1 MAMRDL
7 LDGEC
12 GGPNAVVK
20 LTSHLTRDR
29 SHREDALR
37 HLAPA
42 PGAAGLTA
50 ASDDQVVQE
59 FLREAARPETRGPTS
74 FRMGS
79 LLQELREIERG
90 GAGRPVTAPNVAL
103 LAAAE
108 PAVWA
113 EQFAAAQRQQEGDAQ
128 TWPDEVGAVG
138 GPLPTPDQLAG
149 PGIAPP
155 VPWTADL
162 APVRPLPRPPENPLD
177 EVQWVD
183 QYRPS
188 EDAELQRTADQIL
201 GSVDDPTFSGS
212 EFMNF
217 LAKIRDG
224 EVEVPEPA
232 TAAAATAEAG
242 GDPAAAVAEAAAAAA
257 AEAEPEVDSAG
268 MTPRA
273 REEFWARLE
282 REWADLYK
290 SDEHPWLS
298 DYTDHFSL
306 QEYQFDTDNRFR
318 DDPDPLAE
326 GQRRLAAGDLPGAVL
341 CFEAAAQREPESP
354 LAWQLLGTSLAENEQ
369 DPAAITAL
377 RRCIELDPGCL
388 RAYMALA
395 ASYTN
400 ESYPLQACAA
410 LREWLRHHS
419 EYKHLVK
426 VDTSATHP
434 SAVFQPSLL
443 GGDTHGAVQAEFL
456 EAARLRPSDPDAD
469 VQCGLG
475 VLLHMAGDY
484 ERAVDCFSAAL
495 SVQPENAQL
504 WNKLGATLANGNKPE
519 EAVSAYSRALQLSP
533 GFIRARFNLGISCR
547 SLNANREAVEHFLS
561 ALEHQASSR
570 GVSGR
575 RSDQV
580 MSQSI
585 WSMLRMTLAAI
596 GRADLYAAVDS
607 RDLATLSREFGTGTA
622 AGSGSD

>member
-1 MAMRDL
+1 M
-7 LDGEC
+7 
-12 GGPNAVVK
+12 GPKVR
-20 LTSHLTRDR
+20 TPSLTRLSQNR

-37 HLAPA
+37 HLGPA

-149 PGIAPP
+149 PGIAP

-257 AEAEPEVDSAG
+257 ETEPEVDSAG

-306 QEYQFDTDNRFR
+306 Q
-318 DDPDPLAE
+318 
-326 GQRRLAAGDLPGAVL
+326 
-341 CFEAAAQREPESP
+341 
-354 LAWQLLGTSLAENEQ
+354 

-377 RRCIELDPGCL
+377 RKCIEMDPACL

-426 VDTSATHP
+426 VDTSAAHP

-456 EAARLRPSDPDAD
+456 EAARLRPSDPDPD

-484 ERAVDCFSAAL
+484 ERAVECFSAAL

-585 WSMLRMTLAAI
+585 WSMLRMTLASI

-622 AGSGSD
+622 AGSGSH